1 MSPLNLVRVSVSMER
16 TQGRPEIAIAL
27 TDGLVALDRP
37 DLAGAAIHAFPGGEL
52 PGKPNGA
59 CSLAESVACTHRT
72 FVPGMLSA
80 RRGSAAPFVTG
91 AIALL

>member
-37 DLAGAAIHAFPGGEL
+37 DLAGAAIL
-52 PGKPNGA
+52 R
-59 CSLAESVACTHRT
+59 SLAANFPENLMEHAAWPKVWLARIGPLCRACYRPGE
-72 FVPGMLSA
+72 VPQRPS
-80 RRGSAAPFVTG
+80 
-91 AIALL
+91 